1 MIKRVFW
8 MSIGVAIGVI
18 AVRRVTEAKSSL
30 GQAGINR
37 AVDTAATAV
46 QGFAEALREGMT
58 QREGDLRAALGL
70 DTTDNAAE
78 NIRAVRR

>member
-18 AVRRVTEAKSSL
+18 AVRRANEAKSSL
-30 GQAGINR
+30 KQAGINR
-37 AVDTAATAV
+37 AVDSAAGAV
-46 QGFAEALREGMT
+46 QSFAEALREGMS

-70 DTTDNAAE
+70 DNTDNAAE
-78 NIRAVRR
+78 AMRSARR

>member
-18 AVRRVTEAKSSL
+18 AVRRVSETKTHL
-30 GQAGINR
+30 KQAGINR
-37 AVDTAATAV
+37 AVDTAADAV
-46 QGFAEALREGMT
+46 QSFAEALREGMS

-70 DTTDNAAE
+70 DTPDSAVDTM
-78 NIRAVRR
+78 RTVRR